1 MTKQT
6 LHKEPVNDN
15 KTLPKGLRFG
25 KGLGEWEDE
34 MDEGDWIE
42 ELVVGG
48 AKSYTYRTH
57 KGKIIV
63 KQKGITLDRAN
74 ETRVN
79 FETMKNMV
87 LNQYPFKLS
96 PGLPLRGRM

>member
-1 MTKQT
+1 MFVYDKTNP
-6 LHKEPVNDN
+6 LHKEPVNEN

-42 ELVVGG
+42 ELVVGV

-57 KGKIIV
+57 KWEDHCKT
-63 KQKGITLDRAN
+63 KGHHT
-74 ETRVN
+74 
-79 FETMKNMV
+79 
-87 LNQYPFKLS
+87 
-96 PGLPLRGRM
+96 